1 MISINVSTYLLLI
14 FFCVVY
20 NFLWSTF
27 RNKLIYFLLGIL
39 ASSLWGFF
47 YSLDGLVLILI
58 TTELTAILLL
68 VMTYTRILTTITLH
82 KSYKPKVLIYL
93 PLIVF
98 FSTEPLALSYTFV
111 SYYSLT
117 SEITASDFF
126 ILYSILFTDFVQIT
140 LLLIIIISVFS
151 IFFILLYFNL
161 KLTKSESFSKNLQT
175 FCLRKQV
182 MQKQTKFN
190 AKLNTFQN

>member
-1 MISINVSTYLLLI
+1 MVSVNASTYLLLI
-14 FFCVVY
+14 FFFITCK
-20 NFLWSTF
+20 FLWSTF

-39 ASSLWGFF
+39 SSSLWGFF
-47 YSLDGLVLILI
+47 CSLDGLVLILI

-68 VMTYTRILTTITLH
+68 VMTYTKILTIITLH
-82 KSYKPKVLIYL
+82 KSYKATALIYL

-98 FSTEPLALSYTFV
+98 FSTKPLTLSYSFT
-111 SYYSLT
+111 SYYCLV
-117 SEITASDFF
+117 SEIIASDFF
-126 ILYSILFTDFVQIT
+126 ILYNILFTDFVQIT

-161 KLTKSESFSKNLQT
+161 KLSKAESFSKNLQK
-175 FCLRKQV
+175 FCLRKQT

-190 AKLNTFQN
+190 AKLSTFQN